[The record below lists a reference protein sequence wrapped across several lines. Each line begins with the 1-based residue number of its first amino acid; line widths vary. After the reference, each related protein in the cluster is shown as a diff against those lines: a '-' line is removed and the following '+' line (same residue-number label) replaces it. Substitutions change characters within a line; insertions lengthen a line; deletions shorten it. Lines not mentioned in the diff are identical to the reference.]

1 MRRGAALL
9 MLSLCGCAGLQD
21 HGLKAVDAATCVVAD
36 ETLSVAFKNPE
47 KARAWL
53 RLLGE
58 RLESGD
64 PKAVDD
70 AAMLVKKLMECV
82 P

>member
-1 MRRGAALL
+1 MRRGALVLL
-9 MLSLCGCAGLQD
+9 LTLSGCAAFQD
-21 HGLKAVDAATCVVAD
+21 HGLKAVDAASCVVAD

-53 RLLGE
+53 RLLSE
-58 RLESGD
+58 RLEDGD

-70 AAMLVKKLMECV
+70 AAMLAKKLLECV